1 MEAALVWYIL
11 LNLAI
16 FGFVL
21 LFVRAARARV
31 TPNEPKDLEENALV
45 HADWER
51 VRRER
56 CLPSRCLRVIG
67 QPPRPRKDVTCEVC
81 AATFLEMRL
90 RRLLEGPLAPEPA
103 GPETA
108 DGVLSDG
115 MPLSSHPIT
124 PSPCHPVCR
133 RGDRLAL
140 DPPEPEV
147 GHWRGPRKRSP
158 AATTRRW
165 ALVRFGLGITFLAGG
180 AAIAAFG
187 GGLLWLIMLGCL
199 MVLIGLGLMAS
210 GAASGEI

>member
-45 HADWER
+45 YADWER

-56 CLPSRCLRVIG
+56 CLPSHCLRMIG

-90 RRLLEGPLAPEPA
+90 QRLLEGPLAPEPA
-103 GPETA
+103 APEAA

-115 MPLSSHPIT
+115 RTVSSHPT
-124 PSPCHPVCR
+124 SSSPCHPIR
-133 RGDRLAL
+133 RRCDPLAL
-140 DPPEPEV
+140 APPDTEARR
-147 GHWRGPRKRSP
+147 WRGPREHSP
-158 AATTRRW
+158 AGAPRRW
-165 ALVRFGLGITFLAGG
+165 ALVRFGLGIACVAGG

-187 GGLLWLIMLGCL
+187 GGLLWLIIPGYL
-199 MVLIGLGLMAS
+199 MVLIGLALMAS
-210 GAASGEI
+210 GAASGGI